1 MVFVLITSSIKFD
14 KRVSRAMSDTTGTSP
29 PAAPMKKGTKPL
41 MIAVIAIIIVVII
54 VAAAVMSGVLNL
66 GEKSALDKIKE
77 QGKIVMATEASFPP
91 FESFNTTTQKVEGFD
106 VDIANRIVENVSAT
120 LGVPLTLQI
129 NDVAFSAIPAML
141 KNRQID
147 MSLSGMTITEERNQT
162 ILFSTPY
169 YFMEAGLGIMIKN
182 GSAPIT
188 NISQLTGKHIVVN
201 SFTTSEIWVQKNL
214 VDTGLVTTPTS
225 LPTIANCVQDVI
237 SGNSD
242 CFIIDKPTALSYENS
257 TNHQV
262 LVTGV
267 IPSFEPYGVALPK
280 TSTDLKTI
288 IDNVINGMMASGEM
302 HSLMVKYGLI

>member
-1 MVFVLITSSIKFD
+1 
-14 KRVSRAMSDTTGTSP
+14 MSESPGTNI
-29 PAAPMKKGTKPL
+29 PAAPMKKGKKPL
-41 MIAVIAIIIVVII
+41 MIAVIAVIIVVVI
-54 VAAAVMSGVLNL
+54 VAAAVMSGALVL

-77 QGKIVMATEASFPP
+77 QGKIIMATEASFQP
-91 FESFNTTTQKVEGFD
+91 FESFNMTTQKVEGFD
-106 VDIANRIVENVSAT
+106 VDIANRIVENVSAA

-147 MSLSGMTITEERNQT
+147 MSLSGMTITDERNKT

-182 GSAPIT
+182 GSTPIT
-188 NISQLTGKHIVVN
+188 NISQLTGKNIVVN

-214 VDTGLVTTPTS
+214 VDTGLVSAPKS
-225 LPTIANCVQDVI
+225 LPTIANCVSDVI
-237 SGNSD
+237 AGNSD
-242 CFIIDKPTALSYENS
+242 CFIIDKPTALSYVES
-257 TNHQV
+257 TGEQV

-302 HSLMVKYGLI
+302 HALMVKYGLI

>member
-1 MVFVLITSSIKFD
+1 
-14 KRVSRAMSDTTGTSP
+14 MSETTGTNP
-29 PAAPMKKGTKPL
+29 PAAPMKKGSKPL
-41 MIAVIAIIIVVII
+41 MIVVIAVIIVVILL
-54 VAAAVMSGVLNL
+54 AAAVMSGVLNL

-77 QGKIVMATEASFPP
+77 QGKIIMATEASFQP

-106 VDIANRIVENVSAT
+106 VDIANRIVENVSAA

-129 NDVAFSAIPAML
+129 NDVAFSTIPAML

-147 MSLSGMTITEERNQT
+147 LSLSGMTITEERNKT

-169 YFMEAGLGIMIKN
+169 YLMEAGLGIMIKN
-182 GSAPIT
+182 GSTPIT
-188 NISQLTGKHIVVN
+188 NITQLIGKNIVVN
-201 SFTTSEIWVQKNL
+201 SFTTSEIWVQTNL
-214 VDTGLVTTPTS
+214 VDTGLVSAPKS

-237 SGNSD
+237 AGNSD
-242 CFIIDKPTALSYENS
+242 CFIIDKPTALSYVDT
-257 TNHQV
+257 TNEQV

-288 IDNVINGMMASGEM
+288 VDNVINGMIASGEM
-302 HSLMVKYGLI
+302 HALMVKYGLI

>member
-1 MVFVLITSSIKFD
+1 
-14 KRVSRAMSDTTGTSP
+14 MSETTGTNP
-29 PAAPMKKGTKPL
+29 PAAPMKKGSKPL
-41 MIAVIAIIIVVII
+41 MIVVIAVIIVVILL
-54 VAAAVMSGVLNL
+54 AAAVMSGVLNL

-77 QGKIVMATEASFPP
+77 QGKIIMATEASFQP

-106 VDIANRIVENVSAT
+106 VDIANRIVENVSAA

-129 NDVAFSAIPAML
+129 NDVAFSTIPAML

-147 MSLSGMTITEERNQT
+147 LSLSGMTITEERNKT

-169 YFMEAGLGIMIKN
+169 YLMEAGLGIMIKN
-182 GSAPIT
+182 GSTPIT
-188 NISQLTGKHIVVN
+188 NITQLTGKNIVVN
-201 SFTTSEIWVQKNL
+201 SFTTSEIWVQTNL
-214 VDTGLVTTPTS
+214 VDTGLVSAPKS

-237 SGNSD
+237 AGNSD
-242 CFIIDKPTALSYENS
+242 CFIIDKPTALSYVDT
-257 TNHQV
+257 TNEQV

-288 IDNVINGMMASGEM
+288 VDNVINGMIANGEM
-302 HSLMVKYGLI
+302 HALMVKYGLI